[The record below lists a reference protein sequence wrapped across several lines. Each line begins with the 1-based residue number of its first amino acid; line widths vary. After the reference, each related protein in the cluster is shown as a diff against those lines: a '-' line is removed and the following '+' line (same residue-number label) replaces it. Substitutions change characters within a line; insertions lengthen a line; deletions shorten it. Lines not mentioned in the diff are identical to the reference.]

1 VLRLLLLSLVVV
13 FSWSLL
19 VSDHWTRRRK
29 RRQQKMMMMM
39 MMMMIGNLRVKDL
52 TTTISPTSQKR
63 ARSESANATKE
74 TTHST

>member
-39 MMMMIGNLRVKDL
+39 MMMIGNLRVKDL
-52 TTTISPTSQKR
+52 TTISPTSQKR